1 MHLNHSGVGIEYRPE
16 LVMALLILLLI
27 PNPSSGQP
35 DQPRNTKT
43 VTITATAYCLP
54 GKMANGQKTH
64 AGVIAL
70 SRSLERD
77 LNVKFGD
84 IIIIEGVGEFVFKD
98 RMPPRWK
105 HYRVDIYYPTLRQ
118 CWVFGVKICKL
129 YAKAKQLE

>member
-1 MHLNHSGVGIEYRPE
+1 MIVLT
-16 LVMALLILLLI
+16 LLILLLI
-27 PNPSSGQP
+27 PNPSSTQP

-43 VTITATAYCLP
+43 VTITATAYCLQ

-84 IIIIEGVGEFVFKD
+84 IIIIEGVGEFVFRD

-105 HYRVDIYYPTLRQ
+105 HYRVDIWYPTLRQ
-118 CWVFGVKICKL
+118 CWVFGVKVCTL